1 MDESKAEKAHK
12 LIHALRTS
20 QGILSHEQF
29 VNKVDS
35 GEFEIIKL
43 PNDCYALV
51 QWLETEKGKTL
62 WVHTCAGNVTGSRA
76 ALIAIETYAQKNNG
90 RAIAGFARWG
100 WKALLTRLGFNTR
113 TKLTFFEK
121 DI

>member
-1 MDESKAEKAHK
+1 MDESKAEKTYK

-29 VNKVDS
+29 IERIESN
-35 GEFEIIKL
+35 EFEVLKL
-43 PNDCYALV
+43 PAECYALV
-51 QWLETEKGKTL
+51 QWVDSDKGKTL
-62 WVHTCAGNVTGSRA
+62 WIHTCVGNFTGAES
-76 ALIAIETYAQKNNG
+76 ALQAIEVYAKNNG
-90 RAIAGFARWG
+90 GRKVAGYARWG
-100 WKALLTRLGFNTR
+100 WKALLERMGFSTR